1 MNDNRMNDSTLTEL
15 KIVVERAVRPVR
27 ATFNRKR
34 RMREELLAHLVATF
48 EEEAG
53 KLGDEQAALRQVKQR
68 FGDPNEL
75 TSELQQAV
83 PRWNRWRS
91 LLEHMGCQPG
101 ESAWDLAAKHFMVA
115 LVIYST
121 ALLLW
126 LVAMWRLGHLPDV
139 GPDVLHFVVTAVVL
153 GLPVVALMNVVL
165 SVVLALMLDRI
176 GPVLV
181 VKRWGRVSLAV
192 LCGFVMLCGFMVPG
206 LVGAAVLFVSMAY
219 QAVKQWRYQADW
231 A

>member
-1 MNDNRMNDSTLTEL
+1 MNDDRMNDSTLTEL
-15 KIVVERAVRPVR
+15 KIIVERAVRPVR

-34 RMREELLAHLVATF
+34 RMREELLAHLVAAF

-75 TSELQQAV
+75 TSELQQVV

-101 ESAWDLAAKHFMVA
+101 ESAWHLAAKHFVVA

-126 LVAMWRLGHLPDV
+126 LVAMWRLERLPDV

-153 GLPVVALMNVVL
+153 GLPAVALMNVVL

-219 QAVKQWRYQADW
+219 QAVKQWRYHADW